1 MPRQHPCFPRPKTAR
16 TNALAAKVG
25 IAGVLLLTACSPNT
39 EPATEDSIAAT
50 APGYPTSHIH
60 GMSVD
65 PATNQVLL
73 ATHDGL
79 YNVSTSPITK
89 IGPTIDL
96 MGFTTTANGDFYA
109 SGHPGQG
116 SELPDPVGLLHSTDD
131 GQTWQPLSRQGES
144 DFHAL
149 AATHSAIVGYDGQL
163 LTSEDG
169 TSWDLVEEPVPA
181 FNLAATPRDSIVLA
195 TTEKGLQRSTDD
207 GQTWSSVPKA
217 PLLMFTTLSE
227 GQAAGITPEGRI
239 YTSSNAG
246 LTWMQQGTVPG
257 TAAAIAAHALDD
269 STLRIWVA
277 TEDSVQVSNDNGT
290 TFTDIRSNHQ

>member
-1 MPRQHPCFPRPKTAR
+1 MPHQRPRFPRPKAAR
-16 TNALAAKVG
+16 TNALAAGVG
-25 IAGVLLLTACSPNT
+25 VAGVLLLTACSPST
-39 EPATEDSIAAT
+39 EPTTEALGGATKRN
-50 APGYPTSHIH
+50 YPTSHIH

-65 PATNQVLL
+65 PATDQVLL

-79 YNVSTSPITK
+79 FNVSTSPITK

-116 SELPDPVGLLHSTDD
+116 SDLPDPVGLIHSTDN

-149 AATHSAIVGYDGQL
+149 AATHSAIVGYDGHL
-163 LTSEDG
+163 RTSEDG
-169 TSWDLVEEPVPA
+169 TSWDLIPEPVPA

-207 GQTWSSVPKA
+207 GQSWARVPEA
-217 PLLMFTTLSE
+217 PLLMFTALSE
-227 GQAAGITPEGRI
+227 GQAAGITPEGHI

-246 LTWMQQGTVPG
+246 LTWVQQGTVPER
-257 TAAAIAAHALDD
+257 AAAIAAHALDD

-277 TEDSVQVSNDNGT
+277 TEDSVRVSNDNGK
-290 TFTDIRSNHQ
+290 TFTDIG